1 MIEDKKIQKAK
12 PQNLILENREKLN
25 ISGVIEVGSFNE
37 EVVTMKT
44 ELGELTIYGYNLK
57 INKLNVD
64 NSEVS
69 IDGNIQC
76 LEYSDKN
83 NGKSKNR
90 NIFSQFFK

>member
-25 ISGVIEVGSFNE
+25 ITGVIEVGSFNE

-57 INKLNVD
+57 INKLDVD
-64 NSEVS
+64 NSEIS

-83 NGKSKNR
+83 NGKAKNR
-90 NIFSQFFK
+90 NIFSQLFK

>member
-1 MIEDKKIQKAK
+1 
-12 PQNLILENREKLN
+12 
-25 ISGVIEVGSFNE
+25 
-37 EVVTMKT
+37 MKT

-90 NIFSQFFK
+90 NIFAQLFK

>member
-12 PQNLILENREKLN
+12 PQNLILEKREKLN

-37 EVVTMKT
+37 EIVTMKT

-83 NGKSKNR
+83 NGKSKSR
-90 NIFSQFFK
+90 NIFSQLFK

>member
-1 MIEDKKIQKAK
+1 MIEERKIQKPK

-37 EVVTMKT
+37 EFITMKT
-44 ELGELTIYGYNLK
+44 ELGELAIYGDKLK

-76 LEYSDKN
+76 LEYSSKN
-83 NGKSKNR
+83 SKSKGGNL
-90 NIFSQFFK
+90 FTKLFK